1 VNDYV
6 ILAIWVAVVGGLFVF
21 MWRKGHLARLSNYT
35 LETREELKK
44 CTWPSV
50 AELKGSTVVVI
61 VATTMMALF
70 TVSVDLL
77 LSAVIRRLF

>member
-1 VNDYV
+1 MNDYV
-6 ILAIWVAVVGGLFVF
+6 ILAIWVVVVGGLFVF
-21 MWRKGHLARLSNYT
+21 MWRKGHLARLSNYA

-50 AELKGSTVVVI
+50 PELKGSTVVVI

-70 TVSVDLL
+70 TVSVDLV
-77 LSAVIRRLF
+77 LSAVIRRLL

>member
-44 CTWPSV
+44 CTWPSM

-61 VATTMMALF
+61 VATTLMALF

>member
-6 ILAIWVAVVGGLFVF
+6 ILAIWVVVVGGLFVF

-44 CTWPSV
+44 CTWPSL

-77 LSAVIRRLF
+77 LSAVIRRLL